1 MYIITELVD
10 NVNHSFLTAKWNATK
25 QTDMSHWSRFLGF
38 RPLRRQVEKQCGR
51 CGSLREHPYIFMRWK
66 EQVFVSRPEQCRL
79 TIAGARLFEINIYIG
94 CWIPCCML
102 FLL

>member
-1 MYIITELVD
+1 MD
-10 NVNHSFLTAKWNATK
+10 NVNHNFLTAKWNATK

-79 TIAGARLFEINIYIG
+79 TIAGME
-94 CWIPCCML
+94 PCT
-102 FLL
+102 